1 MPNKKTKYINRDI
14 SWLAFNDRVLQEA
27 EDPRVPLL
35 ERMKF
40 LGIFSSNMDEFFRIR
55 VATLRRLADLGENAG
70 KILGGK
76 PKKILAKIQSTVLKQ
91 RHKFDNIYTDL
102 LEELA
107 QHKIFIVN
115 EKELTKAQGKYVRNY
130 FRETVRPTLVPVMVD
145 TAPAFPELRDK
156 IIYLLVGLSHS
167 TKRIKKKYAL
177 IELPTDAVP
186 RFLVLP
192 KDGDNSYIILLD
204 DVIRFC
210 LDEIFHIFSFD
221 TYEAYTIKL
230 TRDAEL
236 ALDDDIS
243 ESYVQKLSKS
253 LKQRKRGR
261 PIRFIYDDEMPQ
273 EMLRML
279 LRKLGLR
286 RGDNVIPGAR
296 YHNFKD
302 FIKFPKIGTAN
313 LRYADVAPI
322 PHRHIGHN
330 QSIFMAMRKRD
341 ILLHYPYQSFHYVID
356 FLREAS
362 IDPLVSSIKITLY
375 RISQTSNVANALINA
390 VKNGKQVTVLLE
402 LQARFDEENNI
413 YWANRLREEGAKVIF
428 GVPSVKVHAKICLIT
443 RKERGAI
450 VRYAYIGTG
459 NFNEDTSRL
468 YSDHGLFTRNKLI
481 SQELNQVF
489 TFLENNFKTSVYKNL
504 LVSPYHMRSA
514 FYELIDKE
522 IAFAKEGKKAYMIL
536 KMNSLVDP
544 EMIQRLYD
552 ASQAG
557 VRIQLIVR
565 GICSLKPGVKGVSEN
580 IKAIS
585 IIDKYL
591 EHSRIFVFGN
601 GGAEKIF
608 FGSADWMSRN
618 LDHRIEVDCPIYDKT
633 IQKELKSFLQIQLA
647 DNTKARI
654 LDKNQNNAYKE
665 AAENASVRAQL
676 DFYEHLKVISQATEN
691 DSPEPETET
700 RPVEKVVKK
709 TISTAKIIIR

>member
-1 MPNKKTKYINRDI
+1 K
-14 SWLAFNDRVLQEA
+14 
-27 EDPRVPLL
+27 
-35 ERMKF
+35 
-40 LGIFSSNMDEFFRIR
+40 
-55 VATLRRLADLGENAG
+55 
-70 KILGGK
+70 
-76 PKKILAKIQSTVLKQ
+76 
-91 RHKFDNIYTDL
+91 
-102 LEELA
+102 
-107 QHKIFIVN
+107 
-115 EKELTKAQGKYVRNY
+115 
-130 FRETVRPTLVPVMVD
+130 
-145 TAPAFPELRDK
+145 
-156 IIYLLVGLSHS
+156 
-167 TKRIKKKYAL
+167 
-177 IELPTDAVP
+177 
-186 RFLVLP
+186 
-192 KDGDNSYIILLD
+192 
-204 DVIRFC
+204 
-210 LDEIFHIFSFD
+210 
-221 TYEAYTIKL
+221 YEAYTIKL

-243 ESYVQKLSKS
+243 ESFLQKISKS

-261 PIRFIYDDEMPQ
+261 PIRFIYDDEMPL

-286 RGDNVIPGAR
+286 KGDNVIPGAR

-302 FIKFPKIGTAN
+302 FIKFPKIGSAD
-313 LRYADVAPI
+313 LRYSDVPPL

-330 QSIFMAMRKRD
+330 QSIFSAMRKRD

-362 IDPLVSSIKITLY
+362 IDPLVTSIKITLY

-443 RKERGAI
+443 RKERAAS

-468 YSDHGLFTRNKLI
+468 YSDHGLFTRHKLI
-481 SQELNQVF
+481 CQELNQVF
-489 TFLENNFKTSVYKNL
+489 TFLENNFKTSNYKNI
-504 LVSPYHMRSA
+504 LVSPYHMRNA
-514 FYELIDKE
+514 FYNLIAQE
-522 IAFAKEGKKAYMIL
+522 TAFAKQGKKAYMIL

-544 EMIQRLYD
+544 DMIERLYE

-557 VRIQLIVR
+557 VKIQLIIR

-580 IKAIS
+580 IEAIS
-585 IIDKYL
+585 IVDKYL

-601 GGAEKIF
+601 GGAEKMF

-618 LDHRIEVDCPIYDKT
+618 LDQRIEVDCPVYDKT
-633 IQKELKSFLQIQLA
+633 IQKELKTFLQIQWA

-654 LDKNQNNAYKE
+654 LDKSQHNAYKQP
-665 AAENASVRAQL
+665 AENASVRAQVA
-676 DFYEHLKVISQATEN
+676 FYEHLKSISSKPETTV
-691 DSPEPETET
+691 PEPETET
-700 RPVEKVVKK
+700 KPAEKVVKK

>member
-1 MPNKKTKYINRDI
+1 MSTRKLKYINRDI

-27 EDPRVPLL
+27 EDVRVPLL

-55 VATLRRLADLGENAG
+55 VATLRRLADLGDNAG
-70 KILGGK
+70 KLLGGK
-76 PKKILAKIQSTVLKQ
+76 PKKILSKIQATVIEQ
-91 RHKFDNIYTDL
+91 RHKFDHIYTDL

-107 QHKIFIVN
+107 HEKIFIVN
-115 EKELTKAQGKYVRNY
+115 EKELTKSQGKYVRDY
-130 FRETVRPTLVPVMVD
+130 FRQTVRPTLVPVMID

-177 IELPTDAVP
+177 IELPTDIIP

-192 KDGDNSYIILLD
+192 KEGDKSYIILLD

-243 ESYVQKLSKS
+243 ESFLQKISKS

-261 PIRFIYDDEMPQ
+261 PIRFIYDDEMPL

-286 RGDNVIPGAR
+286 KGDNVIPGAR

-302 FIKFPKIGTAN
+302 FIKFPQIGSAN
-313 LRYADVAPI
+313 LRYLDIPPL
-322 PHRHIGHN
+322 PHRHIAHN
-330 QSIFMAMRKRD
+330 QSMFAAIRKRD

-375 RISQTSNVANALINA
+375 RIAQKSNVANALINA

-428 GVPSVKVHAKICLIT
+428 GVPSVKVHAKVCLIT
-443 RKERGAI
+443 RKERGNN

-459 NFNEDTSRL
+459 NFNEDTARL
-468 YSDHGLFTRNKLI
+468 YSDHGLFTRHKLI
-481 SQELNQVF
+481 CQELNQVF
-489 TFLENNFKTSVYKNL
+489 TFLENNFKTSVYKNI
-504 LVSPYHMRSA
+504 LVSPYQMRNA
-514 FYELIDKE
+514 FYNLIAQE
-522 IAFAKEGKKAYMIL
+522 IAFAKQGKKAYMIL

-544 EMIQRLYD
+544 DMIEKLYE

-557 VRIQLIVR
+557 VKIQLIVR
-565 GICSLKPGVKGVSEN
+565 GICSLKPGVKGISEN
-580 IKAIS
+580 IEAIS
-585 IIDKYL
+585 IVDKYL

-601 GGAEKIF
+601 GGVEKIF

-618 LDHRIEVDCPIYDKT
+618 LDQRIEVDCPVYDKT
-633 IQKELKSFLQIQLA
+633 IQKELKAFLQVQWA

-654 LDKNQNNAYKE
+654 LDKSQHNAYKVS
-665 AAENASVRAQL
+665 AENASVRAQT
-676 DFYEHLKVISQATEN
+676 DFYEHLKSISQQPETAV
-691 DSPEPETET
+691 PEPETET
-700 RPVEKVVKK
+700 KPAEKVVKK